1 MLRWHGV
8 SCDSSDSVVDIVHHC
23 LMTPGQVLL
32 VQELHCVSLSDIKII
47 SVVSSRFRR
56 EVKQIIKVDSSK
68 IHVLTHNLDDL
79 SWQWT
84 MSLDNCCKQLK
95 PSVSSSVS
103 LWISG
108 ECWETCVFSL
118 LWLYCVSHRLLRSP
132 VTPVTPVQLWA
143 HWDCDQAGAV
153 ITLSVPRSRHCQQ
166 QLHTA
171 WSRLHSRHFSTHFH
185 AGGKN
190 ICKPSL
196 HQEIKKKFISYLI
209 SYLDE
214 VSDITCWNTILIS
227 VELC

>member
-1 MLRWHGV
+1 
-8 SCDSSDSVVDIVHHC
+8 
-23 LMTPGQVLL
+23 
-32 VQELHCVSLSDIKII
+32 
-47 SVVSSRFRR
+47 
-56 EVKQIIKVDSSK
+56 
-68 IHVLTHNLDDL
+68 
-79 SWQWT
+79 

-118 LWLYCVSHRLLRSP
+118 LWLYCVSHRLLRRS

-190 ICKPSL
+190 FCKPSL
-196 HQEIKKKFISYLI
+196 HQEIKKNYFWSNFRSGWSIRYHVLKHNSYQCRTVLI
-209 SYLDE
+209 VGSTDFLDWSE
-214 VSDITCWNTILIS
+214 YEWELYYDVINPIMTAFSCNCQNPSECQIKILNFKGLG
-227 VELC
+227 VPLLLQKPCLHLL